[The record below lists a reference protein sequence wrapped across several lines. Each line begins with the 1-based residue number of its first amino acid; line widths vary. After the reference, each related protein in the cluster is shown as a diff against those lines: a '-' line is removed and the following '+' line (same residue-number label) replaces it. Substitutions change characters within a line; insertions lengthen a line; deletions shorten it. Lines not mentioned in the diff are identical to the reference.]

1 MIHRLRKVKYSL
13 NVLFNI
19 LAFLYIYSLQMLQFM
34 MLAFPSPALAINK
47 FYIYHTTLVA
57 RKLNINDQRVRPG
70 ISKIL
75 HLINCEI

>member
-34 MLAFPSPALAINK
+34 MLAFPSPASAINK
-47 FYIYHTTLVA
+47 FYIDHTTYLVA
-57 RKLNINDQRVRPG
+57 GKLNINDQRVRP
-70 ISKIL
+70 
-75 HLINCEI
+75 

>member
-47 FYIYHTTLVA
+47 FYIDHTTYLVA
-57 RKLNINDQRVRPG
+57 RKLNINDQRVRP
-70 ISKIL
+70 
-75 HLINCEI
+75 